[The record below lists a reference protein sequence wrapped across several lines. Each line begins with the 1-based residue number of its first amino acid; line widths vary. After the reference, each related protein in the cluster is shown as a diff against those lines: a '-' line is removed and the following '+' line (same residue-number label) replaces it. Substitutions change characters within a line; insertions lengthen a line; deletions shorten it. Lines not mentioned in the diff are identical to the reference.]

1 MNTGSD
7 LRGNINMR
15 DIEGG
20 VSAMGQAKQSV
31 KEIGGSIK
39 GMLEDKNIGKK
50 SKIPQEFKNLNTL
63 DEPVCETIVSHYF
76 TLPNYCL

>member
-1 MNTGSD
+1 MNTGGD

-15 DIEGG
+15 DVESG

-39 GMLEDKNIGKK
+39 GMLQDQNIGKK
-50 SKIPQEFKNLNTL
+50 SKIPPEFKNLNTL
-63 DEPVCETIVSHYF
+63 DEPVCD
-76 TLPNYCL
+76 TLVRNFYSP